1 MKSGLPI
8 DEALP
13 ELTRALA
20 SNLSVVLQAP
30 PGAGKSTVVPL
41 ALLDEP
47 WMAGKRLLM
56 LEPRRLAARAVAHR
70 MAQTLRQS
78 VGATVGYRMRMD
90 TRVSRDTRVEVV
102 TEGVLTRMLQTDP
115 SLEGVAAVI
124 FDEYHERSLQADLGL
139 ALTLDARVNLTPDLK
154 LLVMS
159 ATLDGEAVAKLLD
172 DAPIVTSQGR
182 TFPVESRYVGKA
194 SPLLP
199 PTTFVP
205 GQIEYPEDV
214 VARTIVRALR
224 EEPGDVLVFL
234 PGAREIRRVQS
245 LLQSSGL
252 DSTVRVFPLYG
263 ELSGDDQDAAL

>member
-1 MKSGLPI
+1 MRACARNNVSCPPMFRSGLPI
-8 DEALP
+8 DSVLP
-13 ELTRALA
+13 ELLAALLA
-20 SNLSVVLQAP
+20 HAAAVLQAP

-124 FDEYHERSLQADLGL
+124 FDEFHERSLQADLGL
-139 ALTLDARVNLTPDLK
+139 ALTIDARNNLTPDLK
-154 LLVMS
+154 LLIMS
-159 ATLDGEAVAKLLD
+159 ATLDGESVAKLLD
-172 DAPIVTSQGR
+172 DAPIVTARGR
-182 TFPVESRYVGKA
+182 MFPVESRFVGKGA
-194 SPLLP
+194 PLLP
-199 PTTFVP
+199 PAAFVP
-205 GQIEYPEDV
+205 GQ
-214 VARTIVRALR
+214 
-224 EEPGDVLVFL
+224 
-234 PGAREIRRVQS
+234 
-245 LLQSSGL
+245 
-252 DSTVRVFPLYG
+252 
-263 ELSGDDQDAAL
+263 